1 MYTKFGNTDPTM
13 SKAGAGLAQTPKLP
27 ENYSGSAF
35 SGGLY
40 RSFPPDPPDNTVH
53 RPQYV
58 GGGTDEN
65 TQNGSEELRESAIS
79 AAAKSPQTF
88 PIAYSADKPEAES
101 GTETKA
107 AALLHD
113 TAEKRVQNC
122 GSDETGRGK
131 GLLSGIK
138 GLLETEDLLLL
149 GLIFLMWDGEISE
162 DILILVL
169 LLLL

>member
-13 SKAGAGLAQTPKLP
+13 PKAGAGLAQTPKLP

-40 RSFPPDPPDNTVH
+40 RRFPSDPTDNTE
-53 RPQYV
+53 PGQQYV
-58 GGGTDEN
+58 TVDTDEN
-65 TQNGSEELRESAIS
+65 TQNGADIRGSAIS
-79 AAAKSPQTF
+79 EAAKAPQTF
-88 PIAYSADKPEAES
+88 PITYNTDKPETES
-101 GTETKA
+101 ATETKA

-122 GSDETGRGK
+122 GSDEPGRGK

>member
-1 MYTKFGNTDPTM
+1 MYTKFGNTDSTM
-13 SKAGAGLAQTPKLP
+13 PKTGAGFAQTPRLP

-40 RSFPPDPPDNTVH
+40 RRFPSDPKDKAEST
-53 RPQYV
+53 PQYV
-58 GGGTDEN
+58 TVGTDEN
-65 TQNGSEELRESAIS
+65 MQNGADLRESAINE
-79 AAAKSPQTF
+79 AAKAPQTF
-88 PIAYSADKPEAES
+88 PIAYSTDKQETEPV
-101 GTETKA
+101 TETKA
-107 AALLHD
+107 SAIFHG
-113 TAEKRVQNC
+113 TERRTQTC
-122 GSDETGRGK
+122 GSDEPGKGK